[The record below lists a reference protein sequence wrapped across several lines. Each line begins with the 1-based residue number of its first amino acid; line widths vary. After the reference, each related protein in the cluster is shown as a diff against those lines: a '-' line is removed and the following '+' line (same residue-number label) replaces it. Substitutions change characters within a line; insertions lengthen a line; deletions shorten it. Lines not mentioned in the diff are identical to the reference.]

1 MLGPRAA
8 WRREVVSRT
17 AFQAVGVATTDQPAA
32 GANPSASGER
42 RGWRWADLMR
52 RVFAV
57 DVLACA
63 RCGGRLRLIA
73 TLEASE
79 TTRRILRHLDRPT
92 DVPAPTPARAPPCA
106 DDWAC

>member
-1 MLGPRAA
+1 VAPTAA
-8 WRREVVSRT
+8 S
-17 AFQAVGVATTDQPAA
+17 QAIGVATPPAEHPRSC
-32 GANPSASGER
+32 GR

-73 TLEASE
+73 TLEASG
-79 TTRRILRHLDRPT
+79 TTRRILRHLALATRGAAADAR
-92 DVPAPTPARAPPCA
+92 TPPSA
-106 DDWAC
+106 DDWTA